1 MVVETPIL
9 LAIAACFVIGIAV
22 GKKNPVIGGAFFA
35 VALMMILWAPGGLI

>member
-1 MVVETPIL
+1 METPIL
-9 LAIAACFVIGIAV
+9 LAIAACFVVGIAI